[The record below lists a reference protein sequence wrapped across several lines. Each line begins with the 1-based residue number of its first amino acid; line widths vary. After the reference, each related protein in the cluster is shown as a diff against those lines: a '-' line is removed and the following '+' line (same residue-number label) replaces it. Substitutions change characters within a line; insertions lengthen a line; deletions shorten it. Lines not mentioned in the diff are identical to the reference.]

1 MSSTRTRTS
10 HRPRQAATKTRRH
23 GAQSPQSASGRRSP
37 GDRPSAAAP
46 TSYDTGRGWTCLAVA
61 VLCLAAALRLACL
74 EQTPLH
80 NDEGVNGFFMMRLF
94 HEGYYH
100 YDPANYHGPT
110 LYYLTLPL
118 VYLFGMNTT
127 ALHLEPAF
135 FGILTVAGLLALR
148 PRLGALGAAAA
159 ALLLAVS
166 PGAVYFSR
174 DFIHETL
181 LVAFTL
187 GLVLSAAR
195 YYETARPQ
203 YLLLASASA
212 ALLFATKETAIITV
226 AVLGLAAIATSVYLR
241 FRRRRRVQERPRPQD
256 GTSSQMPPASQDRAR
271 FVGVAMWAPS
281 MVSLFLVLAALF
293 YSSFSSHAHGVSDAL
308 KAFSIWTGTGTQVQ
322 GHPWDQYLVWLWQGD
337 SVLLLFGATGAAV
350 ALYRA
355 DKGFAVFCAFWAFGM
370 IAAYSLVPYKTPW
383 LVLNFLLPLA
393 ITGSYGVAAAARQ
406 AISYGRVERR
416 VACGVACAAFVVSV
430 YQAVNLSFFRYDEE
444 SHPYVYVHTRREFL
458 GLLSAVDRISQASGT
473 REDTSILITTPDYW
487 PLPWYLRR
495 DRNVGYVGRI
505 VPATGQALVIGSQEQ
520 APALDAV
527 LGPEYRL
534 VGSYPLRPGTGLVL
548 YARRELSASGP

>member
-23 GAQSPQSASGRRSP
+23 GPQPSASGRRSP
-37 GDRPSAAAP
+37 DDRPGAAAP
-46 TSYDTGRGWTCLAVA
+46 TSHDTGRGWTCLSVA
-61 VLCLAAALRLACL
+61 TLCLATALRLACP

-80 NDEGVNGFFMMRLF
+80 NDEGVNGFFTMRLF

-118 VYLFGMNTT
+118 VYLFGLNTA
-127 ALHLEPAF
+127 ALRLGPAL
-135 FGILTVAGLLALR
+135 FGVLTVAGLLALR
-148 PRLGALGAAAA
+148 PRLGTLSAATA

-181 LVAFTL
+181 LASFTL

-195 YYETARPQ
+195 YRETARPQ

-226 AVLGLAAIATSVYLR
+226 AVLGLAGVATSMYLR
-241 FRRRRRVQERPRPQD
+241 LRRGGRVQEQPRLESEVLLPVSVPQ
-256 GTSSQMPPASQDRAR
+256 GRDRL
-271 FVGVAMWAPS
+271 VGVAMWAPS

-293 YSSFSSHAHGVSDAL
+293 YSSFSSHSHGVGDAL
-308 KAFSIWTGTGTQVQ
+308 RAFLIWTGTGTQVQ
-322 GHPWDQYLVWLWQGD
+322 GHPWDQYITWLWQGD
-337 SVLLLFGATGAAV
+337 PVLLLLGAAGAAL

-355 DKGFAVFCAFWAFGM
+355 DDGFLVFCAFWAFG
-370 IAAYSLVPYKTPW
+370 ITAAYSLVPYKTPW
-383 LVLNFLLPLA
+383 LVLNFLLPLS
-393 ITGSYGVAAAARQ
+393 ITGGYGAAAAARQ
-406 AISYGRVERR
+406 AISHGR

-430 YQAVNLSFFRYDEE
+430 YQTVNLSFFRYDDE

-458 GLLSAVDRISQASGT
+458 GLLSAADRIGQASGT
-473 REDTSILITTPDYW
+473 RDDTSILITTPDYW

-495 DRNVGYVGRI
+495 DKNVGYVGQI

-520 APALDAV
+520 APTLDAV
-527 LGPEYRL
+527 LGPEYKL
-534 VGSYPLRPGTGLVL
+534 VGLYPLRPGAGLVL
-548 YARRELSASGP
+548 YARRELPGGGP